1 MNSEE
6 REAFERLLKLAQ
18 SDTGQAGRAADF
30 VLAWWNADSL
40 GGFDLAELFG
50 VDMAIG
56 VDMATVFTYLAGR
69 QDAVYPEEYRSQIE
83 AIIQQWRPDAWAR
96 SHSAAQAG

>member
-6 REAFERLLKLAQ
+6 GEAFERLLKLAQ
-18 SDTGQAGRAADF
+18 SDTGRVADF
-30 VLAWWNADSL
+30 VLAWRNAGSL
-40 GGFDLAELFG
+40 GGIDLADLF
-50 VDMAIG
+50 G

-69 QDAVYPEEYRSQIE
+69 KDAVYPEEYQSQIE
-83 AIIQQWRPDAWAR
+83 AIIQQWRPDAWAK